1 MDLMKLPAA
10 AAAGLLLVACGG
22 SEIAAVEQPPAPEVD
37 PPAPQ
42 FVVAADAA
50 PSGPFAVA
58 DRDYDFGRMTVRDE
72 QTGNSYETDIHG
84 YIRYPLDTPG
94 PFPVLLFQH
103 GRHQTCETGIG
114 QLPVFVGDDN
124 CPNLAPVIS
133 PANSYRGY
141 DYLSAN
147 LASHGYAVISVDTN
161 DINDNDGSP
170 ASGDAGALAR
180 AELVLRHLD
189 AFRTIAEQGGNG
201 FDALKDQLDFSRVGL
216 MGHSRGGEGVNKTAV
231 LNAERAAPHAL
242 KAVFAL
248 APTDYKQ
255 QVVAGVAFATLLP
268 YCDGDVENLMGAFAY
283 DAARYAQADDAAPK
297 FQILAMGANHNY
309 FNTVWTSDDWTIH
322 GSGTDPHC
330 GESAA
335 DNARD
340 TPEGQRALGQFFM
353 ASFFRAF
360 VGEEDTYRVYWS
372 GRATVPASACPD
384 GIAPCEDRYH
394 LSIQPTASKRLLIDA
409 TPEDTAL
416 LRNALALPVRFDG
429 FSEASVCTATGADGG
444 GCATADPTFSTAAQ
458 LVLRWDAPAVYST
471 DLGALDARSF
481 DTLSL
486 RVGVAH
492 GDTDNADGQ
501 DFSLA
506 LIDAAGVEAVVAASE
521 HSPALF
527 DPPGQAFDNRGAEKT
542 TLNALRVPLAAF
554 RGIDRSR
561 LQRLELRFDRT
572 PAGTLQLSDVMLQ
585 DNLP

>member
-1 MDLMKLPAA
+1 MNRMTRAAALAA
-10 AAAGLLLVACGG
+10 AALLAACGE
-22 SEIAAVEQPPAPEVD
+22 SSTFTEATAPD
-37 PPAPQ
+37 TDAPVPEW
-42 FVVAADAA
+42 VVAADAA

-58 DRDYDFGRMTVRDE
+58 DEDYDFGRLTVRDE

-84 YIRYPLDTPG
+84 YIRYPLDAEG

-114 QLPVFVGDDN
+114 QFPVLVGDDN
-124 CPNLAPVIS
+124 CPDLAPAVS

-147 LASHGYAVISVDTN
+147 LASHGYAVISIDAN

-170 ASGDAGALAR
+170 NSGDAGALAR
-180 AELVLRHLD
+180 AELILRHLD
-189 AFRTIAEQGGNG
+189 AFRTINAQGGNG
-201 FDALKDQLDFSRVGL
+201 LDGLRGQLDFSRVGL
-216 MGHSRGGEGVNKTAV
+216 MGHSRGGEGVSKTV
-231 LNAERAAPHAL
+231 GLNAQREAPHAI

-248 APTDYKQ
+248 APTDYNAQ
-255 QVVAGVAFATLLP
+255 QVSAVPFAALLP

-283 DAARYAQADDAAPK
+283 DNARYAQADDAAPK

-322 GSGTDPHC
+322 GSAAETHC

-335 DNARD
+335 GNARD

-360 VGEEDTYRVYWS
+360 VGEEAAFQSYWT
-372 GRATVPASACPD
+372 GRATVPASACP
-384 GIAPCEDRYH
+384 GGVAPCEQRYH
-394 LSIQPTASKRLLIDA
+394 LSIHPAASRRLLIDA
-409 TPEDTAL
+409 TPADTVL
-416 LRNALALPVRFDG
+416 LRNALDLPVRVDG
-429 FSEASVCTATGADGG
+429 FSEAGSCIASGADGG
-444 GCATADPTFSTAAQ
+444 GCPTADPTFSTAAQ
-458 LVLRWDAPAVYST
+458 LVLRWDAAAIYST
-471 DLGALDARSF
+471 ELGALDARGF

-492 GDTDNADGQ
+492 GDADNGSGQ

-506 LIDAAGVEAVVAASE
+506 LVDAAGAEAVVAASE
-521 HSPALF
+521 HSLALF
-527 DPPGQAFDNRGAEKT
+527 DPPGEAFDNRGAEKT
-542 TLNALRVPLAAF
+542 TLNAVRVPLAAF
-554 RGIDRSR
+554 RSIDRSR

-572 PAGTLQLSDVMLQ
+572 PAGTLQLTDLMLQ